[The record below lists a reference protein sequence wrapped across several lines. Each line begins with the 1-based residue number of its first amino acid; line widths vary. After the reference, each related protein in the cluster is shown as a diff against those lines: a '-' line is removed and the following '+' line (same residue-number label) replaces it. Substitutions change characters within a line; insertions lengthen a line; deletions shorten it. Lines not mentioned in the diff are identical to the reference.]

1 MHFVSTVICY
11 FQYISNKF
19 VAIDKPEFKFQVQ
32 IMSLSPKSQNQNIFI
47 FSYYLGKKIAI
58 PVCLLKISNKP
69 DIDIIIQKNSF
80 PTPMIPPILVKG
92 FEVRTTS

>member
-47 FSYYLGKKIAI
+47 FSYYLGKKLPFQYAFS
-58 PVCLLKISNKP
+58 K
-69 DIDIIIQKNSF
+69 
-80 PTPMIPPILVKG
+80 
-92 FEVRTTS
+92 